1 MMAPSELVSL
11 DFRRQRLRALLIGM
25 FLFSVC
31 VVFLSTAS
39 SAYADGW
46 LWHAPE
52 PACTDVASMK
62 ANDLITEGKK
72 PNGFL
77 WHGTGCYSV
86 TVGEPSRCD
95 WKTSITE
102 DRELGSGRRLL
113 IATSHQVNGHF
124 SRDLVLVFKCEDG
137 RLRPVLRAN
146 YSEGVKAQVI
156 SADQLALT
164 ARDSSDTG
172 YPPDRE
178 RRDVFKWNPAEDRY
192 GYEGATIWPLPRAM
206 AIPTPDTGA
215 PPFVDPG
222 HVAEADCDD
231 LPTLSASNLIS
242 YASSALRYGDY
253 AQGVGCDANDYGEG
267 HPVCDWKTELD
278 EDRMLGQTR
287 RLIVAT
293 SIHMTGTGSWNA
305 VMVFGCKEN
314 HVVTLFADQALAL
327 AVDTADTSAL
337 KLAYGDK
344 LLLYKW
350 NAVRGEYD
358 FVGGKVVPGYHYV
371 APSVT
376 AYRKRQAAKRR
387 SQLPNS
393 VPYHP
398 MILGSPDR

>member
-1 MMAPSELVSL
+1 MMAPSELVRF
-11 DFRRQRLRALLIGM
+11 DFHRQQLRATLIEM
-25 FLFSVC
+25 FQFSVC
-31 VVFLSTAS
+31 VFFLSITP

-46 LWHAPE
+46 LSHPPE
-52 PACTDVASMK
+52 PVCIDVASMK
-62 ANDLITEGKK
+62 ANDFITEGMK
-72 PNGFL
+72 PNGLL
-77 WHGTGCYSV
+77 WHGTRCYSV

-113 IATSHQVNGHF
+113 IATSHQVNGHS
-124 SRDLVLVFKCEDG
+124 SRDLVLVFKCEDS

-156 SADQLALT
+156 SADQLAFT
-164 ARDSSDTG
+164 ARDSTDTG

-192 GYEGATIWPLPRAM
+192 GYEGATIWSLPRAM
-206 AIPTPDTGA
+206 AIPTPNTGA

-231 LPTLSASNLIS
+231 LPTLSASNVIS

-293 SIHMTGTGSWNA
+293 SIHMTGSGSWNA

-350 NAVRGEYD
+350 NADRGKYD
-358 FVGGKVVPGYHYV
+358 FVGGRVVPGYHYV

-376 AYRKRQAAKRR
+376 AYRKREAVQKR
-387 SQLPNS
+387 SQPPYFGFSRPIIPESPN
-393 VPYHP
+393 
-398 MILGSPDR
+398 R